1 MEEKIRQA
9 VSTLKRNFAYL
20 WFAALFIIILGESG
34 GFNLTGAYADNVRAV
49 YFTETIVILLT
60 ACCIPAALKLFAWV
74 KKKNKLS
81 EDLINNE
88 KKKIDTDASTDAAMN
103 QYLMWSSVRI
113 LLLAIPVI
121 TGIIG
126 YYLMQST
133 SCILCACIGLTASL
147 FCVPSEKQ
155 LKKDLMID

>member
-74 KKKNKLS
+74 KKK
-81 EDLINNE
+81 
-88 KKKIDTDASTDAAMN
+88 KIDTDASTDAAMN
-103 QYLMWSSVRI
+103 QYLIWSSIRI
-113 LLLAIPVI
+113 LLLA
-121 TGIIG
+121 
-126 YYLMQST
+126 ST

>member
-60 ACCIPAALKLFAWV
+60 ACCIPAALNFQH
-74 KKKNKLS
+74 
-81 EDLINNE
+81 
-88 KKKIDTDASTDAAMN
+88 T
-103 QYLMWSSVRI
+103 
-113 LLLAIPVI
+113 IPVGLPNTELPAICHPKSEFTLFHLKI
-121 TGIIG
+121 T
-126 YYLMQST
+126 
-133 SCILCACIGLTASL
+133 
-147 FCVPSEKQ
+147 PPE
-155 LKKDLMID
+155 

>member
-1 MEEKIRQA
+1 MEESIRQA
-9 VSTLKRNFAYL
+9 VTTLKRNFAYL

-34 GFNLTGAYADNVRAV
+34 GFSLTGAYADNVKVV

-60 ACCIPAALKLFAWV
+60 ACCVPAALKLFAW
-74 KKKNKLS
+74 
-81 EDLINNE
+81 I
-88 KKKIDTDASTDAAMN
+88 KKKITDVGISIDTAMRE
-103 QYLMWSSVRI
+103 YVTWSNIRVV
-113 LLLAIPVI
+113 LLSLPVVA
-121 TGIIG
+121 GIVC

-155 LKKDLMID
+155 LKKDLMIDT

>member
-1 MEEKIRQA
+1 MEESIRQA
-9 VSTLKRNFAYL
+9 VTTLKRNFAYL

-34 GFNLTGAYADNVRAV
+34 GFSLTGAYADNVKVV

-60 ACCIPAALKLFAWV
+60 ACCVPAALKLFAW
-74 KKKNKLS
+74 
-81 EDLINNE
+81 I
-88 KKKIDTDASTDAAMN
+88 KKKITDVGISIDTAMRE
-103 QYLMWSSVRI
+103 YVTWSSIRVV
-113 LLLAIPVI
+113 LLSLPVVA
-121 TGIIG
+121 GIVC

-155 LKKDLMID
+155 LKKDLMIDT

>member
-49 YFTETIVILLT
+49 YFSETIVILLT

-74 KKKNKLS
+74 K
-81 EDLINNE
+81 